1 MSDTGIH
8 IPHHAHPG
16 HEANSLDQ
24 WVAIFTAI
32 LAALGAVLSYQGSHL
47 MNDVLLQKN
56 EAVLMK
62 AHATDQWNYYQAV
75 STKMHLMELAK
86 TLAPSGKTSEFESE
100 ITKYKAQ
107 KTKVKVDADKFE
119 QASAKAYAEAA
130 QLNAPHEKM
139 SLALIL
145 FQIAVALASVTA
157 LTKRAWLMS
166 IASVCA
172 LIGIGLWGYGLTML

>member
-1 MSDTGIH
+1 MSDSGIH
-8 IPHHAHPG
+8 IPHPAHHDHP
-16 HEANSLDQ
+16 ANSLDQ

-47 MNDVLLQKN
+47 MNEVLLQKN

-75 STKMHLMELAK
+75 STKTHLMELAK
-86 TLAPSGKTSEFESE
+86 ALAPADKTSGFNSE

-107 KTKVKVDADKFE
+107 KARIKADADHYE
-119 QASAKAYAEAA
+119 QASAKANAEAA
-130 QLNAPHEKM
+130 RLSTPHEKM
-139 SLALIL
+139 ALAIIL

-166 IASVCA
+166 VASICA
-172 LIGIGLWGYGLTML
+172 LAGIGLWGYGLTML

>member
-8 IPHHAHPG
+8 IPHPSHHG

-86 TLAPSGKTSEFESE
+86 TLAPAGKTSGFESE
-100 ITKYKAQ
+100 ITKYKSQ
-107 KTKVKVDADKFE
+107 KIGIKADADKFE
-119 QASAKAYAEAA
+119 QASAKANTEAA

-157 LTKRAWLMS
+157 LTKRVWLMS

-172 LIGIGLWGYGLTML
+172 LIGIGLWAYGLTML

>member
-8 IPHHAHPG
+8 IPHSAHHG

-47 MNDVLLQKN
+47 MNEVLLQKN

-75 STKMHLMELAK
+75 STKTHLMELAEI
-86 TLAPSGKTSEFESE
+86 LAPAEKTAGFESE
-100 ITKYKAQ
+100 VTKYKAQ
-107 KTKVKVDADKFE
+107 KATIKVGADKYE
-119 QASAKAYAEAA
+119 QASAKANAEADR
-130 QLNAPHEKM
+130 LSAPHEK
-139 SLALIL
+139 LALAIIL

-166 IASVCA
+166 VAAVCGVA
-172 LIGIGLWGYGLTML
+172 GIGLWGYGLAML

>member
-1 MSDTGIH
+1 MSDSGIH
-8 IPHHAHPG
+8 IPHHAHHG

-47 MNDVLLQKN
+47 MNEVLLQKN

-75 STKMHLMELAK
+75 STKTHLMELAE
-86 TLAPSGKTSEFESE
+86 TLAPAAKTGGFEDK

-107 KTKVKVDADKFE
+107 KASIKVAADNYE
-119 QASAKAYAEAA
+119 RASAKANAEAA
-130 QLNAPHEKM
+130 RLSAPHEKM
-139 SLALIL
+139 ALAIIL

-166 IASVCA
+166 VAAVCGLA
-172 LIGIGLWGYGLTML
+172 GIGLWGYGLTML